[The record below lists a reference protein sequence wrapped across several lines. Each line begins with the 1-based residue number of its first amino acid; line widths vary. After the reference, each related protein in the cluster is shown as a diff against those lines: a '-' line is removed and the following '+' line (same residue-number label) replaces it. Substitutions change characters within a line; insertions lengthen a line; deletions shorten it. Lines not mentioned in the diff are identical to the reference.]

1 MRRPILTLTTD
12 FGASDHYV
20 GAMKGVILS
29 ICPQAQIVDICHDVM
44 PFQIAEG
51 AYVIAQAYDC
61 FPMKTVHVVV
71 VDPGV
76 GTARRPILLEAAGQ
90 YFIGPDNGVLS
101 MLYSRGKHKVR
112 LIANDRYFRQPV
124 SATFH
129 GRDIF
134 APVAAH
140 VAAGIAPSRIGKPI
154 EDYLRPEFAKPVR
167 TGERTWSGSIL
178 KIDRF
183 GNVVTN
189 FHVRDFPEL
198 RRQLAGE
205 SPVDTQSRAVHKQS
219 YARVQADDSFA
230 VGGPLPYGRGSVA
243 AGRGSVAAGRGS
255 VAVDRDSAAMGRG
268 STPVVTVGRRKIAA
282 LARNY
287 AESRHGALF
296 LIVGSSGY
304 LEISVNQGSAAKQI
318 RCKTGEPVTLA
329 VG

>member
-1 MRRPILTLTTD
+1 MRQPILTLTTD

-29 ICPQAQIVDICHDVM
+29 ICPRAQIVDICHDVT

-61 FPMKTVHVVV
+61 FPKKTVHVVV

-76 GTARRPILLEAAGQ
+76 GTARRPILVEAAGQ
-90 YFIGPDNGVLS
+90 YFVGPDNGVLS
-101 MLYSRGKHKVR
+101 MVFSRDKHKVR

-140 VAAGIAPSRIGKPI
+140 VAAGVPPSRMGKPI
-154 EDYLRPEFAKPVR
+154 EDYLRPEFAKPR
-167 TGERTWSGSIL
+167 RSGERTWSGSIL

-183 GNVVTN
+183 GNIVTN
-189 FHVRDFPEL
+189 FHVRDFPDL
-198 RRQLAGE
+198 CRQLAGE
-205 SPVDTQSRAVHKQS
+205 SACPTVARQSGTDASVCQPASPALHPQSRAVPTQSRA
-219 YARVQADDSFA
+219 REQADSIA
-230 VGGPLPYGRGSVA
+230 PGQRPLPYGRGSVA
-243 AGRGSVAAGRGS
+243 V
-255 VAVDRDSAAMGRG
+255 
-268 STPVVTVGRRKIAA
+268 VVTVGRRKIAA
-282 LARNY
+282 LAQNY
-287 AESRHGALF
+287 AESRPGMPF
-296 LIVGSSGY
+296 MIVGSSGY
-304 LEISVNQGSAAKQI
+304 LEVSVNQGSAAKAMG
-318 RCKTGEPVTLA
+318 CKTGEPIQLT